1 MTLVAADKPNF
12 TGTWKLNSAK
22 SDFGPMPQGP
32 EKFERKVRPPDP
44 TMKVTTVQSMQ
55 GNERTTDVSYV
66 IDGKEHEAPM
76 GPITAKIT
84 ANWKESV
91 LEVVVKREVQGNA
104 ITSTE
109 MWSLAPDGKVLTLD
123 STIAAPQGEFN

>member
-1 MTLVAADKPNF
+1 
-12 TGTWKLNSAK
+12 
-22 SDFGPMPQGP
+22 
-32 EKFERKVRPPDP
+32 
-44 TMKVTTVQSMQ
+44 MKVTTVQSMQ

-66 IDGKEHEAPM
+66 IDGKEHDAPM

-109 MWSLAPDGKVLTLD
+109 MWSLSPDGKVLTVD
-123 STIAAPQGEFN
+123 STIAAPQGEFKLKFVLDKQP